1 MLKVLTQHD
10 HVKAVWVKF
19 DSEILQCFFYF
30 CTVLRLNNFQG
41 IKSGKIKTIYVRLVL
56 S

>member
-19 DSEILQCFFYF
+19 DSEILQCFF
-30 CTVLRLNNFQG
+30 
-41 IKSGKIKTIYVRLVL
+41 L
-56 S
+56 SLYSFTAK